1 MSFRG
6 GKYGTSGCEFLR
18 SASVENSQQGCTVL
32 FSQSQERRKQ
42 RKNQV
47 RVVGLEIS
55 SVLVGKDAEN
65 AKPVAVST
73 PYAVASADA
82 AAAVVEPSAPPP
94 DAVPKPGEVP
104 QELLY
109 VMPGSLQYE
118 AGYLGG
124 ISEKTRSGE
133 TAAAATGLSP
143 ISYLTRILASKVYD
157 VAIETPLELAP
168 KLSEKIGAQIHLKRE
183 DMQPA
188 STIFLH
194 YLSRNLLLS

>member
-1 MSFRG
+1 MR
-6 GKYGTSGCEFLR
+6 
-18 SASVENSQQGCTVL
+18 A
-32 FSQSQERRKQ
+32 
-42 RKNQV
+42 
-47 RVVGLEIS
+47 VGLDIS

-65 AKPVAVST
+65 AKPVVVST
-73 PYAVASADA
+73 PYAVASSDA
-82 AAAVVEPSAPPP
+82 AAVVVEPSAPPP

-124 ISEKTRSGE
+124 ISENTRSGE

-188 STIFLH
+188 STILLH